1 MKLDNLLLLAGGG
14 YILYSYMQKKNAE
27 TIKTDTLSNNS
38 VEVLGC
44 MNEDAT
50 NYNPLA
56 NTPFGDSLEG
66 CIFESDSD
74 GSLGSSP
81 TGDLPIIIGCLD
93 GMATNYNPMA
103 TEDDGSCY
111 YPEIPQIGGEEL

>member
-27 TIKTDTLSNNS
+27 TIKKDTLSNDPF
-38 VEVLGC
+38 EFFGC
-44 MNEDAT
+44 NNEDAI

-56 NTPFGDSLEG
+56 SNPYVDSIEG

-81 TGDLPIIIGCLD
+81 TGGLPIVVGCLD

-111 YPEIPQIGGEEL
+111 YPEIPQIGGELL